1 MRAPVFILYG
11 SFFPAWIFAALA
23 GIVIAAILRQVLVL
37 IDRDVPFAV
46 AFYPA
51 IAALIG
57 IALYQYW
64 TGGLFA

>member
-23 GIVIAAILRQVLVL
+23 GIAIAAILRQVLL
-37 IDRDVPFAV
+37 LLDREAPFAV

-51 IAALIG
+51 VATLIS